1 LAEED
6 SRFRALIQSLFDAYY
21 DWDIESGHEEFSE
34 EMDALLGLR
43 PGEFPRTFQAWAD
56 LLHPDDCERAL
67 ANVDRFAH
75 EAGTYSDEYRLRR
88 SDGSYVLVFDRGVTL
103 QDSAGRSTH
112 MVGVIRDVTQQ
123 RAAERAI
130 QESAELYRTLFGDV
144 VHPAYRIDE
153 AGRYL
158 DANQAGIAFLQT
170 TRQALLR
177 QTIREHFGDSALDA
191 LHAATTGGAG
201 RAEMTVI
208 VGERLKVLDLT
219 VVLCHIEGQTTYFA
233 LGTDV
238 TDDRQLRKALEDSEE
253 SLRRQAKA
261 LEESNIAL
269 RVILEQR
276 SRDREDLSRT
286 MTGNVEQMVLPM
298 LARLERPLAQT
309 PEVIYLEAA
318 IQTLRDVMQPIAQSF
333 DGSVDSCPVP
343 LTPREREIANL
354 IRIGKSSD
362 EIAAALYISPATVA
376 FHRKNLRK
384 KLGLEPSGPRLVTHL
399 ARLTAG
405 SHQTAK

>member
-1 LAEED
+1 LTEED
-6 SRFRALIQSLFDAYY
+6 SRFRALVQSLFDAYY

-56 LLHPDDCERAL
+56 RLHPDDRERAL
-67 ANVDRFAH
+67 ANVDRFSR

-88 SDGSYVLVFDRGVTL
+88 RDGSYALVVDRGVTL
-103 QDSAGRSTH
+103 QDPAGCSTH

-123 RAAERAI
+123 RAADRAI
-130 QESAELYRTLFGDV
+130 QESAELYRTLFGDAA
-144 VHPAYRIDE
+144 HPAYRIDE

-191 LHAATTGGAG
+191 LRAATTSGAG
-201 RAEMTVI
+201 HAEMTVN
-208 VGERLKVLDLT
+208 VGDEPKLLDLT
-219 VVLCHIEGQTTYFA
+219 VVLCHIEGETTYFA

-238 TDDRQLRKALEDSEE
+238 TDDRRLRRALEDSEQ

-276 SRDREDLSRT
+276 SRDREDLAHT
-286 MTGNVEQMVLPM
+286 MASNLEQLVLPM
-298 LARLERPLAQT
+298 LARLERTLAGT
-309 PEVIYLEAA
+309 PDIVYLNGAV
-318 IQTLRDVMQPIAQSF
+318 QTLRDIMQPIARSF
-333 DGSVDSCPVP
+333 DGSADSCPVP

-362 EIAAALYISPATVA
+362 EIAAALYISTATVA

-384 KLGLEPSGPRLVTHL
+384 KLGLDPHGPRLVTHL

-405 SHQTAK
+405 PE